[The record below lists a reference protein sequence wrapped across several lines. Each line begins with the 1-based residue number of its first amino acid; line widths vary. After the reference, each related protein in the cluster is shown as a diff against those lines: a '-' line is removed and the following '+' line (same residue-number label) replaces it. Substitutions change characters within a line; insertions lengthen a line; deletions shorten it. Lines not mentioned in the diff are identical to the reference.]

1 MQAKY
6 LLAIASC
13 FGVGAVIASGIS
25 AVHAEDNVPYY
36 EVAEINVKDQKGYE
50 DSGVGAVR
58 EAHQAAGCKTIA
70 GGYNKAQGLVGNP
83 PQNRFLILSCPSK
96 AALDKHWDLVTKWWE
111 SEGHKYADFRSIG
124 VDGNT
129 VPLEPGAYY
138 QVVEINVKDQ
148 KGYEDSGVGKVRES
162 MTADGGKV
170 IGGGY
175 NKAQSL
181 IKGGEPPAN
190 RYLIIQYPNKAAN
203 DKHFA
208 ESVKPW
214 WEGEGRKY
222 SDFRA
227 IGVEG
232 VAQK

>member
-1 MQAKY
+1 MQAKCAF
-6 LLAIASC
+6 LIAIGGIALAAAGSSTMTS
-13 FGVGAVIASGIS
+13 VLAQTNA
-25 AVHAEDNVPYY
+25 PYY

-50 DSGVGAVR
+50 GSGVGAVR

-70 GGYNKAQGLVGNP
+70 GGYNKAQGLIGTP
-83 PQNRFLILSCPSK
+83 PQNRFLIMSCPSK
-96 AALDKHWDLVTKWWE
+96 EALDKHWDLVTKWWE

-148 KGYEDSGVGKVRES
+148 KGYEDSGVGKVRDS

-181 IKGGEPPAN
+181 IKVASLPP
-190 RYLIIQYPNKAAN
+190 IVI
-203 DKHFA
+203 
-208 ESVKPW
+208 
-214 WEGEGRKY
+214 
-222 SDFRA
+222 
-227 IGVEG
+227 
-232 VAQK
+232 